1 MYAAN
6 GDKIWCKEP
15 ARLTI
20 VVKPPF
26 WATYY
31 AMAFYILAFGGL
43 VFYFFRLYI
52 RKEKAKMVEERKENA
67 RKQQENLEQMKLRF
81 FTNISH
87 EFRTPLTLILTP
99 LGSLIRQQGDNEL
112 KQKLTVI
119 YRNAEKLLKLV
130 NQLLDFRK
138 LEMQG
143 ERLSLTM
150 GDMVQFVNEACEAFR
165 ELTTERGIDLVYEE
179 RTEHLYMYY
188 DHDKVYKIV
197 NNLLSNAVKFTSS
210 GGKIVVGVESMLRG
224 GKNYAVISVRD
235 TGCGMD
241 EKDLGR
247 IFTRFYQ
254 AENGKK
260 GESGSGIG
268 LHLVKGDVIRGRD
281 CSGQSFGRWQYI
293 YRVPSG

>member
-165 ELTTERGIDLVYEE
+165 ELTTE
-179 RTEHLYMYY
+179 
-188 DHDKVYKIV
+188 
-197 NNLLSNAVKFTSS
+197 
-210 GGKIVVGVESMLRG
+210 
-224 GKNYAVISVRD
+224 
-235 TGCGMD
+235 
-241 EKDLGR
+241 
-247 IFTRFYQ
+247 
-254 AENGKK
+254 
-260 GESGSGIG
+260 
-268 LHLVKGDVIRGRD
+268 
-281 CSGQSFGRWQYI
+281 
-293 YRVPSG
+293 

>member
-1 MYAAN
+1 METTRESGTDEIA
-6 GDKIWCKEP
+6 
-15 ARLTI
+15 
-20 VVKPPF
+20 V
-26 WATYY
+26 
-31 AMAFYILAFGGL
+31 
-43 VFYFFRLYI
+43 
-52 RKEKAKMVEERKENA
+52 
-67 RKQQENLEQMKLRF
+67 

-99 LGSLIRQQGDNEL
+99 LGFAHPSAGYNEL

-188 DHDKVYKIV
+188 DH
-197 NNLLSNAVKFTSS
+197 
-210 GGKIVVGVESMLRG
+210 
-224 GKNYAVISVRD
+224 
-235 TGCGMD
+235 
-241 EKDLGR
+241 
-247 IFTRFYQ
+247 
-254 AENGKK
+254 
-260 GESGSGIG
+260 
-268 LHLVKGDVIRGRD
+268 
-281 CSGQSFGRWQYI
+281 GQS
-293 YRVPSG
+293 V